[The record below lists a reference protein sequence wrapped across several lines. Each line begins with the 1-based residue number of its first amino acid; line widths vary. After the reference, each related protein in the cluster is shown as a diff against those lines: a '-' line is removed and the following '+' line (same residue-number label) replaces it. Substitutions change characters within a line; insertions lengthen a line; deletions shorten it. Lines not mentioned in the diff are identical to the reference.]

1 MTETELISSIDDILS
16 KKLTKGNIRK
26 EWLPIYDHP
35 KYDDNEIRKAI
46 RLSVFGRLAGIDR
59 GLKEIHIVNRLFA
72 FWTIVYGVAKMLS
85 PWDSIRSDAIDGTVV
100 LMYDHPRIA
109 CKFKEIVG

>member
-1 MTETELISSIDDILS
+1 MTELELIDSIDVILS

-26 EWLPIYDHP
+26 EWLPIYDNP
-35 KYDDNEIRKAI
+35 KYNEHEITRAI
-46 RLSVFGRLAGIDR
+46 RLAVFGRLAGIDR

-72 FWTIVYGVAKMLS
+72 FWTIVYGVAKNLS
-85 PWDSIRSDAIDGTVV
+85 PWDQIRNDAIDGTLV

-109 CKFKEIVG
+109 YKFKDILG